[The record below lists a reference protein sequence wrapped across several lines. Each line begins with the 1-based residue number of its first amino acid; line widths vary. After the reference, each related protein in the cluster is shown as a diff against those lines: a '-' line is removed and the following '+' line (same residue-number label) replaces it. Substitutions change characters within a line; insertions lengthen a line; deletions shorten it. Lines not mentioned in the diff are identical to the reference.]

1 MYVFLCKYLYIV
13 YFLFNF
19 ILLFYLYTSKGAS
32 CKKKSSQFIRNF
44 CFCYNSLFVW
54 KFIKIFLFLF
64 LYSIKK
70 KNRFFEHN
78 FFFLYDFFYS
88 NSLCNGKMQQ
98 TLIQLK
104 YNIWWFCCVFFG
116 DNSVIFFFFLKK
128 LFSLFVVVL
137 FLLLL

>member
-1 MYVFLCKYLYIV
+1 MCFYVNTYILFI
-13 YFLFNF
+13 FLFTF

-32 CKKKSSQFIRNF
+32 SKKNSSQFIRNF

-70 KNRFFEHN
+70 NRIFEHN
-78 FFFLYDFFYS
+78 FFLYDFFYS

-98 TLIQLK
+98 TLIQL
-104 YNIWWFCCVFFG
+104 NITYDDFVVFF
-116 DNSVIFFFFLKK
+116 FRR
-128 LFSLFVVVL
+128 
-137 FLLLL
+137 